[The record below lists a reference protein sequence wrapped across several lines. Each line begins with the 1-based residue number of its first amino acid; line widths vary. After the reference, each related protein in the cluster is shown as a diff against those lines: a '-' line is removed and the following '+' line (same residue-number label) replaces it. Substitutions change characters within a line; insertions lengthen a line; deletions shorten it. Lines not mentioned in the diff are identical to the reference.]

1 MSTKRALFTTVS
13 ALALGYGAARLL
25 LRSPRRCRAAP
36 EGDGPRSAVLPPQ
49 SATSGVPPTTEEITR
64 SFLLYFIVPLWLA
77 AGVADWICHRAA
89 HIETTTGAKESLIH
103 LLMMIEVGVPVLAAL
118 FLEIT
123 EPVLAL
129 MIVSLFLHEATALWD
144 VSYAITRREVTPIEQ
159 HVHSFLE
166 MVPLMALSFIVVLH
180 WRRFRALLGLGDEAP
195 DWSLRLKED
204 ALPTHY
210 VIALLEA
217 MGAFEAVPYL
227 EEFWRGLRASGGRL
241 VPPRMGG
248 RSADSFA
255 QQHGARYD
263 PATGLVHP
271 AEPPR
276 PAF

>member
-1 MSTKRALFTTVS
+1 MPTKRALFTTVS
-13 ALALGYGAARLL
+13 ALALGYGTARLL
-25 LRSPRRCRAAP
+25 LRSPRRRHAAP
-36 EGDGPRSAVLPPQ
+36 EGDGPRSAVLPPRS
-49 SATSGVPPTTEEITR
+49 SASGAPTTEEITR
-64 SFLLYFIVPLWLA
+64 SFLLYFIVPLWLV

-129 MIVSLFLHEATALWD
+129 MIVSFFLHEATALWD

-180 WRRFRALLGLGDEAP
+180 WRRFRALLGLGDEAL

-204 ALPTHY
+204 ALPAHY
-210 VIALLEA
+210 VIAVLEA

-241 VPPRMGG
+241 VPSR
-248 RSADSFA
+248 
-255 QQHGARYD
+255 
-263 PATGLVHP
+263 TG
-271 AEPPR
+271 
-276 PAF
+276 